1 MIQSLLIMAAGA
13 SSRMKSSVA
22 KDIGTVA
29 TEQANNRTKGL
40 IEIGEDGK
48 PLLYYLLRNAQVAGY
63 KTIYL
68 ITAADATFFRSTIR
82 SLPNLN
88 QLHLVFVTQH
98 IPKGRI
104 KPLGTADAVF
114 QALEQFPE
122 LQTNRFS
129 VCNSDNLYT
138 VSAFRKLRSLEQ
150 GSGLIAYDSDSLNF
164 TKEKIAGFALLVLD
178 SDFYLQNIVEKPA
191 AADLNKATD
200 EHGSIYISMNA
211 FTFDGNVFF
220 SFLRD
225 CPINL
230 NRDEKELPTAL
241 LNMIQVYPTSV
252 RGIPMQ
258 EHVPDLTTKVDLL
271 LLEDYLNLQ
280 KR

>member
-13 SSRMKSSVA
+13 SSRMKASVA
-22 KDIGTVA
+22 KDIGTAA

-48 PLLYYLLRNAQVAGY
+48 PLLYYLLRNAQEAGY

-68 ITAADATFFRSTIR
+68 ITAADASFFRSTMR
-82 SLPNLN
+82 SLPNLD
-88 QLHLVFVTQH
+88 QLHFVFVIQH
-98 IPKGRI
+98 IPQGRT

-114 QALEQFPE
+114 QALEQFPV
-122 LQTNRFS
+122 LQKNRFS
-129 VCNSDNLYT
+129 VCNSDNLYS
-138 VSAFRKLRSLEQ
+138 VNAFRKLRSIEQ
-150 GSGLIAYDSDSLNF
+150 GSGLIAYDSKSLNF

-191 AADLNKATD
+191 TTDFKNAADNHESL
-200 EHGSIYISMNA
+200 YISMNA

-241 LNMIQVYPTSV
+241 LNMIQVYPNSV

-258 EHVPDLTTKVDLL
+258 EHVPDLTTKEDLL

>member
-1 MIQSLLIMAAGA
+1 MTQSLLIMAAGT
-13 SSRMKSSVA
+13 SSRMKLSIS
-22 KDIGTVA
+22 KNIGSFA
-29 TEQANNRTKGL
+29 TEQANIRTKGL

-48 PLLYYLLRNAQVAGY
+48 PLLYYLLRNAQEAGY

-68 ITAADATFFRSTIR
+68 ITAADATFFSSIIR

-88 QLHLVFVTQH
+88 QLRFVFVTQH

-114 QALEQFPE
+114 QALEQFSE
-122 LQTNRFS
+122 LQTNNFS

-138 VSAFRKLRSLEQ
+138 VNAFRKLRSIQL
-150 GSGLIAYDSDSLNF
+150 GSGLIAYDSDFLNF
-164 TKEKIAGFALLVLD
+164 SKEKIAGFALLIFNM
-178 SDFYLQNIVEKPA
+178 DFYLENIIEKPA
-191 AADLNKATD
+191 TTDFINAADNHESL
-200 EHGSIYISMNA
+200 YISMNA
-211 FTFDGNVFF
+211 FTFDGNVLY

-230 NRDEKELPTAL
+230 DRDEKELPTAL
-241 LNMIQVYPTSV
+241 LNMIQAHPTSV
-252 RGIPMQ
+252 KGIPMQ
-258 EHVPDLTTKVDLL
+258 EHVPDLTTKKDLL
-271 LLEDYLNLQ
+271 LLADYLSSQ

>member
-98 IPKGRI
+98 IPNRRT

-129 VCNSDNLYT
+129 VCNSDNLYS
-138 VSAFRKLRSLEQ
+138 VNAFRRLRSIEQ
-150 GSGLIAYDSDSLNF
+150 GSGLIAYDSKSLNF

-191 AADLNKATD
+191 TTDFKNAADNHESL
-200 EHGSIYISMNA
+200 YISMNA

-241 LNMIQVYPTSV
+241 LNMIEVYPNSV

-258 EHVPDLTTKVDLL
+258 EHVPDLTTKEDLL

>member
-22 KDIGTVA
+22 KDIGPVA

-68 ITAADATFFRSTIR
+68 ITASDATFFRSTIR
-82 SLPNLN
+82 SLPYLN
-88 QLHLVFVTQH
+88 QLHFVFVTQH
-98 IPKGRI
+98 IPKGRT

-122 LQTNRFS
+122 LQTNCFS
-129 VCNSDNLYT
+129 VCNSDNFYT

-150 GSGLIAYDSDSLNF
+150 GSGLIAYDSNSLNF
-164 TKEKIAGFALLVLD
+164 SKEKIAGFALLIFNP
-178 SDFYLQNIVEKPA
+178 DFYLENIIEKPA
-191 AADLNKATD
+191 TTD
-200 EHGSIYISMNA
+200 FKNTTDNHKSLYISMNA

-230 NRDEKELPTAL
+230 DRDEKELPTAL
-241 LNMIQVYPTSV
+241 LNMIQAHPTSV
-252 RGIPMQ
+252 KGIPMQ
-258 EHVPDLTTKVDLL
+258 EHVPDLTTKKDLL
-271 LLEDYLNLQ
+271 LLENYLSTQ

>member
-1 MIQSLLIMAAGA
+1 MTQSLLIMAAGT
-13 SSRMKSSVA
+13 SSRMKLSIS
-22 KDIGTVA
+22 KNIGSFA
-29 TEQANNRTKGL
+29 TEQANIRTKGL

-48 PLLYYLLRNAQVAGY
+48 PLLYYLLRNAQEAGY

-68 ITAADATFFRSTIR
+68 ITAADATFFSSTIR

-88 QLHLVFVTQH
+88 QLRFVFVTQH

-114 QALEQFPE
+114 QALEQFSE
-122 LQTNRFS
+122 LQTNNFS

-138 VSAFRKLRSLEQ
+138 VNAFRKLRSIEQ
-150 GSGLIAYDSDSLNF
+150 GSGLIAYDSDFLNF
-164 TKEKIAGFALLVLD
+164 SKEKIAGFALLIFNM
-178 SDFYLQNIVEKPA
+178 DFYLENIIEKPA
-191 AADLNKATD
+191 TTDFINAADNHESL
-200 EHGSIYISMNA
+200 YISMNA
-211 FTFDGNVFF
+211 FTFDGNVLY

-230 NRDEKELPTAL
+230 DRDEKELPTAL
-241 LNMIQVYPTSV
+241 LNMIQAHPTSV
-252 RGIPMQ
+252 KGIPMQ
-258 EHVPDLTTKVDLL
+258 EHVPDLTTKKDLL
-271 LLEDYLNLQ
+271 LLVDYLSSQ